1 MWRNAMATLQV
12 RDIDDRLYKYL
23 KTSAKLKNRSISQEV
38 ITIIQDHLNNS
49 QNPASNATKEFLSL
63 SGAWKDD
70 KSAEDIMKDI
80 QNHRINSSTRFG
92 NKDGIF
98 D

>member
-1 MWRNAMATLQV
+1 MATLQV

-38 ITIIQDHLNNS
+38 ITIIQDHLNSS

-70 KSAEDIMKDI
+70 RSAADIVKDI
-80 QNHRINSSTRFG
+80 QKHRINSSSRFG
-92 NKDGIF
+92 DKNGVF

>member
-1 MWRNAMATLQV
+1 MATLQV
-12 RDIDDRLYKYL
+12 RDIDDRLYRYL

-49 QNPASNATKEFLSL
+49 HNPASNATKEFLAL
-63 SGAWKDD
+63 SGAWNDD
-70 KSAEDIMKDI
+70 RSAADIVKDI
-80 QNHRINSSTRFG
+80 RGHRINSSSRFG

>member
-1 MWRNAMATLQV
+1 MATLQV

-49 QNPASNATKEFLSL
+49 QNPAVNATRAFIEL

-70 KSAEDIMKDI
+70 RPAEEIIMDIRK
-80 QNHRINSSTRFG
+80 HRIDSTTRFG
-92 NKDGIF
+92 NQNGIF

>member
-1 MWRNAMATLQV
+1 MATLQV
-12 RDIDDRLYKYL
+12 RDIDDRLYRYL

-49 QNPASNATKEFLSL
+49 QNPASNATKEFLAL
-63 SGAWKDD
+63 SSAWKDD
-70 KSAEDIMKDI
+70 RSADVIVKGI
-80 QNHRINSSTRFG
+80 RSHRINSTTRFG
-92 NKDGIF
+92 KKDGIF